1 MKIDG
6 RCHCGAITY
15 EADIDP
21 DAVYVCHCTDC
32 QAISGSPF
40 RWAVSIP
47 EKDFRLL
54 SGQPKAYV
62 KMTGRG
68 GTNHQLF
75 CPDCASPI
83 YSTTIGAGPRVFN
96 LRLGTVRQRAELRPK
111 KQYWCRSALDWA
123 MVEEPARR
131 IETQ

>member
-1 MKIDG
+1 MMIDG

-21 DAVYVCHCTDC
+21 DTVYVCHCTDC
-32 QAISGSPF
+32 QAISGSAF

-47 EKDFRLL
+47 EAAFQLR
-54 SGQPKAYV
+54 SGQPKAYAKV
-62 KMTGRG
+62 SDRG
-68 GTNHQLF
+68 TTSHQLF

-83 YSTTIGAGPRVFN
+83 YSTSIGTEPRIVN
-96 LRLGTVRQRAELRPK
+96 LRLGTARQRAELRPK

-123 MVEEPARR
+123 MVEQPAQR
-131 IETQ
+131 IDTQ

>member
-15 EADIDP
+15 EAEVDP

-47 EKDFRLL
+47 ETAFQLL
-54 SGQPKAYV
+54 SGQPMAYV
-62 KMTGRG
+62 KATDRG
-68 GTNHQLF
+68 GTSHQLF

-83 YSTTIGAGPRVFN
+83 YSTTARSVPSARS
-96 LRLGTVRQRAELRPK
+96 RSRARSSPASSTRTTAASCIAISSRP
-111 KQYWCRSALDWA
+111 
-123 MVEEPARR
+123 
-131 IETQ
+131 T